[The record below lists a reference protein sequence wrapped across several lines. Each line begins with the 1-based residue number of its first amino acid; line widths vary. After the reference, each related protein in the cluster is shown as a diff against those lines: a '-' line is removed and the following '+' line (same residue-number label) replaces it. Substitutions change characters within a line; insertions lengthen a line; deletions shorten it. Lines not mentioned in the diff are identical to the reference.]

1 MLLAVLPLL
10 FLNLSDNR
18 GAFAMSNYSIDLQ
31 KLKTDNNRDIKF
43 YPEYDDKLKLDLST
57 ANEVAFSDPVPEGDR
72 PILRPKSQ
80 SQKQFD
86 KSKFLIGIQ
95 DTNKI
100 VFDIGKNP
108 ELEKSFFNDIALIAE
123 SDHGSIPTAT
133 KDVGDTTTKDI
144 AYGHKITATEMA
156 LKEIHGIPF
165 IDKQGNFIPLTQS
178 QKNII
183 FKKDMQMNLVEARRA
198 GWDSKLKTMGTSWE
212 QLDNQYKLPL
222 MSLAY
227 NVGGT
232 NAGKEWEK
240 VLTAAKDKNLENF
253 AKELRRVATY
263 KDKKTGEIKKGY
275 TKGTDNRVVREL
287 KAARLISNSSSVK
300 SVLEKA
306 TE

>member
-1 MLLAVLPLL
+1 
-10 FLNLSDNR
+10 
-18 GAFAMSNYSIDLQ
+18 MSNYSIDLQ

-100 VFDIGKNP
+100 VFDIGRNP

>member
-1 MLLAVLPLL
+1 VLGYGVLLAVLPLL

-100 VFDIGKNP
+100 VFNIGRNP
-108 ELEKSFFNDIALIAE
+108 ELEKSFFANIALIAE
-123 SDHGSIPTAT
+123 SDHGSIPQAT
-133 KDVGDTTTKDI
+133 NDEGDTTTKDI
-144 AYGHKITATEMA
+144 AYGHKITDTEMA
-156 LKEIHGIPF
+156 LKQIHGIPF
-165 IDKQGNFIPLTQS
+165 IDKQGNFIPLTQN

-183 FKKDMQMNLVEARRA
+183 FNKDMEMHLMEARRA
-198 GWDSKLKTMGTSWE
+198 GWDSKLKAIGTSWE
-212 QLDNQYKLPL
+212 QLDSQYKLPL

-227 NVGGT
+227 NLGGT
-232 NAGKEWEK
+232 NAGKQFTK
-240 VLTAAKDKNLENF
+240 VLTAAKEKNLNNF
-253 AKELRRVATY
+253 AKELRRKAGG
-263 KDKKTGEIKKGY
+263 KN
-275 TKGTDNRVVREL
+275 TKGMDNRVVREL
-287 KAARLISNSSSVK
+287 QYSGLIKNSNSVK
-300 SVLEKA
+300 SFLPLA
-306 TE
+306 SI